1 MLAINAKRGVEST
14 VERVFNNAG
23 NRFDRLEFVWSG
35 NTAGIIFERDRDH
48 VSAKILFPAIN
59 EASDIPRSKFNNLI
73 GYALHELG
81 HAWFTDNDPWDDARR
96 EHGGFVANL
105 INGLEDPRIEL
116 KVIESGYAPNS
127 RALFE
132 DLTNSVLAKN
142 GYVQADDLKNVPFL
156 LAVEGRRLNGYHINV
171 PSIIDDAPWASDL
184 HWALGEARVATNTQR
199 IAEIAIELYKRL
211 QQDEE
216 GGGGKGDKPTDEG
229 GDQGGEGGT
238 QGDKPTDDG
247 GDQGGD
253 QGGEGGDQG
262 GEGGDQGGVNVNPDP
277 DGKPVKGDGQDGD
290 DQGGDEGGKDGDK
303 PTDKPTKGRGKSDF
317 EGGRDPEPSDF
328 IKGELADSDVESGGD
343 IPNIAKARFAKFTWR

>member
-35 NTAGIIFERDRDH
+35 TTAGIIFERDRNH

-59 EASDIPRSKFNNLI
+59 EASDIPRAKFNNLI

-81 HAWFTDNDPWDDARR
+81 HAWFTDNEPWDDARR

-116 KVIESGYAPNS
+116 KVIQSGYAPNS

-132 DLTNSVLAKN
+132 DLTNSVLAKH

-156 LAVEGRRLNGYHINV
+156 LAIEGRRLNGYHINV
-171 PSIIDDAPWASDL
+171 PSVIDDAPWANDL
-184 HWALGEARVATNTQR
+184 HWALGEAKVATNTQR

-211 QQDEE
+211 QQD
-216 GGGGKGDKPTDEG
+216 
-229 GDQGGEGGT
+229 GET
-238 QGDKPTDDG
+238 QGDKPTDKPEPPVGGQPCDDGEPTEGGDQPSDEEG
-247 GDQGGD
+247 GDQGDGGNQGGD
-253 QGGEGGDQG
+253 EGGEGGDQG
-262 GEGGDQGGVNVNPDP
+262 GEGGD
-277 DGKPVKGDGQDGD
+277 KPTDKPAD
-290 DQGGDEGGKDGDK
+290 KPSDK

-328 IKGELADSDVESGGD
+328 IEGELADSDVESGGD
-343 IPNIAKARFAKFTWR
+343 IPNIAKPKFAKFTWR

>member
-14 VERVFNNAG
+14 LERVFKNAG
-23 NRFDRLEFVWSG
+23 GRFDRLNFVWSG
-35 NTAGIIFERDRDH
+35 TTAGIIFERGQRGVD
-48 VSAKILFPAIN
+48 AKILFPAIN
-59 EASDIPRSKFNNLI
+59 EASDIPRAKFNNLI

-142 GYVQADDLKNVPFL
+142 GYVEADDLKNVPFL
-156 LAVEGRRLNGYHINV
+156 LAIEGRRLNGYHINV

-184 HWALGEARVATNTQR
+184 HWALGEAQLATNTQR

-216 GGGGKGDKPTDEG
+216 GGGGKGDKPTDKPEPDDGEEREG
-229 GDQGGEGGT
+229 GEKGEGGT
-238 QGDKPTDDG
+238 QGEKPTD
-247 GDQGGD
+247 
-253 QGGEGGDQG
+253 
-262 GEGGDQGGVNVNPDP
+262 
-277 DGKPVKGDGQDGD
+277 KGDDQGD
-290 DQGGDEGGKDGDK
+290 DQGGDEGDDRGSDEGGKDGDK
-303 PTDKPTKGRGKSDF
+303 PTDKPSDKPSKGRGKSDF

-328 IKGELADSDVESGGD
+328 IEGELADSDVQSGGD
-343 IPNIAKARFAKFTWR
+343 IPNVAKPQFAKFTWR

>member
-14 VERVFNNAG
+14 LERVFKNAG
-23 NRFDRLEFVWSG
+23 GRFDRLNFVWSG
-35 NTAGIIFERDRDH
+35 TTAGIIFERGQHGVD
-48 VSAKILFPAIN
+48 AKILFPAIN
-59 EASDIPRSKFNNLI
+59 EASDIPRAKFNNLI

-132 DLTNSVLAKN
+132 DLTNAVLVKN
-142 GYVQADDLKNVPFL
+142 GYVEADDLKNVPFV
-156 LAVEGRRLNGYHINV
+156 LAIEGRRLNGYHINV

-184 HWALGEARVATNTQR
+184 HWALGEAQLATNTQR

-211 QQDEE
+211 QQE
-216 GGGGKGDKPTDEG
+216 
-229 GDQGGEGGT
+229 T
-238 QGDKPTDDG
+238 QGDKPTDKPEPPDDQEPPVGGQPCDDGEPTEGGDQPSDEQGEGGEG

-253 QGGEGGDQG
+253 QGGE
-262 GEGGDQGGVNVNPDP
+262 EG
-277 DGKPVKGDGQDGD
+277 
-290 DQGGDEGGKDGDK
+290 GDK
-303 PTDKPTKGRGKSDF
+303 PTDKPSDKPSDKPTKGRGKSDF

-328 IKGELADSDVESGGD
+328 IEGELADSDVQSGGY
-343 IPNIAKARFAKFTWR
+343 IPNVAKPQFAKFTWR

>member
-14 VERVFNNAG
+14 LERVFKNAG
-23 NRFDRLEFVWSG
+23 GRFDRLNFVWSG
-35 NTAGIIFERDRDH
+35 TTAGIIFERGQHGVD
-48 VSAKILFPAIN
+48 AKILFPAIN
-59 EASDIPRSKFNNLI
+59 EASDIPRAKFNNLI

-132 DLTNSVLAKN
+132 DLTNSVLSKN
-142 GYVQADDLKNVPFL
+142 GYVEADDLKNVPFL
-156 LAVEGRRLNGYHINV
+156 LAIEGRRLNGYHINV

-184 HWALGEARVATNTQR
+184 HWALGEAQLATNTQR

-216 GGGGKGDKPTDEG
+216 GGGGNGDKPTDKPEPDDGEEREG
-229 GDQGGEGGT
+229 GEKGEGGT
-238 QGDKPTDDG
+238 QGEKPTD
-247 GDQGGD
+247 
-253 QGGEGGDQG
+253 
-262 GEGGDQGGVNVNPDP
+262 
-277 DGKPVKGDGQDGD
+277 KGDDQGD
-290 DQGGDEGGKDGDK
+290 DQGGDEGDDRGSDEGGKDGDK
-303 PTDKPTKGRGKSDF
+303 PTDKPSDKPSKGRGKSDF

-328 IKGELADSDVESGGD
+328 IEGELADSDVQSGSD
-343 IPNIAKARFAKFTWR
+343 IPNVAKPQFAKFTWR

>member
-14 VERVFNNAG
+14 LERVFKNAG
-23 NRFDRLEFVWSG
+23 GRFDTLEFVWSG
-35 NTAGIIFERDRDH
+35 STAGIIFERIGATIK
-48 VSAKILFPAIN
+48 AKILFPAIN
-59 EASDIPRSKFNNLI
+59 EASDIPRAKFNNLI

-142 GYVQADDLKNVPFL
+142 GYVEADDLKNVPFL
-156 LAVEGRRLNGYHINV
+156 LAIEGRRLNGYHINV

-184 HWALGEARVATNTQR
+184 HWALGEAQLATNTQR

-216 GGGGKGDKPTDEG
+216 GGGGNGDKPTDKPEPDDGEEREG
-229 GDQGGEGGT
+229 GEKGEGGT
-238 QGDKPTDDG
+238 QGEKPTD
-247 GDQGGD
+247 
-253 QGGEGGDQG
+253 
-262 GEGGDQGGVNVNPDP
+262 
-277 DGKPVKGDGQDGD
+277 KGDDQGD
-290 DQGGDEGGKDGDK
+290 DQGGDEGDDRGSDEGGKDGDK
-303 PTDKPTKGRGKSDF
+303 PTDKPSDKPTKGRGKSDF

-328 IKGELADSDVESGGD
+328 IEGELADSDVRSGGD
-343 IPNIAKARFAKFTWR
+343 IPNVAKPQFAKFTWR

>member
-14 VERVFNNAG
+14 LERVFKNAG
-23 NRFDRLEFVWSG
+23 GRFDRLNFVWSG
-35 NTAGIIFERDRDH
+35 TTAGIIFERGQHGVD
-48 VSAKILFPAIN
+48 AKILFPAIN
-59 EASDIPRSKFNNLI
+59 EASDIPRAKFNNLI

-132 DLTNSVLAKN
+132 DLTNSVLSKN
-142 GYVQADDLKNVPFL
+142 GYVEADDLKNVPFL
-156 LAVEGRRLNGYHINV
+156 LAIEGRRLNGYHINV

-184 HWALGEARVATNTQR
+184 HWALGEAQLATNTQR

-211 QQDEE
+211 QQE
-216 GGGGKGDKPTDEG
+216 
-229 GDQGGEGGT
+229 T
-238 QGDKPTDDG
+238 QGDKPTDKPEPPDDQEPPVGGQPCDDGEPTEGGDQPSDEQGEGGDG

-253 QGGEGGDQG
+253 EGGES
-262 GEGGDQGGVNVNPDP
+262 
-277 DGKPVKGDGQDGD
+277 
-290 DQGGDEGGKDGDK
+290 GDK
-303 PTDKPTKGRGKSDF
+303 PTDKPSDKPSDKPTKGRGKSDF

-328 IKGELADSDVESGGD
+328 IKGELADSDVQSGGS
-343 IPNIAKARFAKFTWR
+343 IPNVAKPKFAKFIWR

>member
-1 MLAINAKRGVEST
+1 MDVKRGIT
-14 VERVFNNAG
+14 ATCERVFIASG
-23 NRFDRLEFVWSG
+23 NRFENLKVLWGGKTACINYSKDREGAV
-35 NTAGIIFERDRDH
+35 TATIVLPNIDESVH
-48 VSAKILFPAIN
+48 VPQTQ
-59 EASDIPRSKFNNLI
+59 FNNSI
-73 GYALHELG
+73 GFVLHELG

-116 KVIESGYAPNS
+116 KVIQSGYAPNS

-132 DLTNSVLAKN
+132 DLTNSVLAKH

-171 PSIIDDAPWASDL
+171 PSVIDDAPWASDL

-238 QGDKPTDDG
+238 QGDNPTDD
-247 GDQGGD
+247 
-253 QGGEGGDQG
+253 GGDQG
-262 GEGGDQGGVNVNPDP
+262 GEGGDQGGVNPDP
-277 DGKPVKGDGQDGD
+277 DGKPVKGD

-303 PTDKPTKGRGKSDF
+303 PTDKPSDKPSDKPTKGRGKSDF

-328 IKGELADSDVESGGD
+328 IKGELADSDVEDGGD

>member
-14 VERVFNNAG
+14 LERVFKNAG
-23 NRFDRLEFVWSG
+23 GRFDRLDFVWSG
-35 NTAGIIFERDRDH
+35 STAGIIFERIGAT
-48 VSAKILFPAIN
+48 VKAKILFPAIN
-59 EASDIPRSKFNNLI
+59 EASDIPRAKFNNLI

-142 GYVQADDLKNVPFL
+142 GYVEADDLKNVPFL
-156 LAVEGRRLNGYHINV
+156 LAIEGRRLNGYHINV

-184 HWALGEARVATNTQR
+184 HWALGEAQLATNTQR

-216 GGGGKGDKPTDEG
+216 GGGGNGDKPTDKPEPDDGEEREG
-229 GDQGGEGGT
+229 GEKGEGGT
-238 QGDKPTDDG
+238 KGEKPTD
-247 GDQGGD
+247 
-253 QGGEGGDQG
+253 
-262 GEGGDQGGVNVNPDP
+262 
-277 DGKPVKGDGQDGD
+277 KGDDQGD
-290 DQGGDEGGKDGDK
+290 DQGGDEGDDRGSDEGGKDGDK
-303 PTDKPTKGRGKSDF
+303 PTDKPSDKPSKGRGKSDF
-317 EGGRDPEPSDF
+317 GGGRDPEPSDF
-328 IKGELADSDVESGGD
+328 IEGELADSDVQSGGD
-343 IPNIAKARFAKFTWR
+343 IPNVAKPQFAKFTWR

>member
-14 VERVFNNAG
+14 LERVFKNAG
-23 NRFDRLEFVWSG
+23 GRFDRLNFVWSG
-35 NTAGIIFERDRDH
+35 TTAGIIFERGQHGVD
-48 VSAKILFPAIN
+48 AKILFPAIN
-59 EASDIPRSKFNNLI
+59 EASDIPRAKFNNLI

-81 HAWFTDNDPWDDARR
+81 HAWFTDNDPWDNARR

-132 DLTNSVLAKN
+132 DLINSVLAKN
-142 GYVQADDLKNVPFL
+142 GHVDADDIKNVPFL
-156 LAVEGRRLNGYHINV
+156 LAIEGRRLNGYHINV

-184 HWALGEARVATNTQR
+184 HWALGEAQLATNTQR

-211 QQDEE
+211 QQE
-216 GGGGKGDKPTDEG
+216 
-229 GDQGGEGGT
+229 T
-238 QGDKPTDDG
+238 QGDKPTDKPEPPDDQEPPVGGQPCDDGEPTEGGDQPSDEQGDGGEG

-253 QGGEGGDQG
+253 QGGEEG
-262 GEGGDQGGVNVNPDP
+262 GEGGD
-277 DGKPVKGDGQDGD
+277 KPT
-290 DQGGDEGGKDGDK
+290 DK
-303 PTDKPTKGRGKSDF
+303 PSDKPSDKPTKGRGKSDF

-328 IKGELADSDVESGGD
+328 IEGELADSDVQSGGD
-343 IPNIAKARFAKFTWR
+343 IPNVAKPKFAKFIWEN

>member
-14 VERVFNNAG
+14 LERVFKNAG
-23 NRFDRLEFVWSG
+23 GQFDRLDFVWSG
-35 NTAGIIFERDRDH
+35 TTAGIIFERGQNGVD
-48 VSAKILFPAIN
+48 AKILFPAIN
-59 EASDIPRSKFNNLI
+59 EASDIPRAKFNNLI

-132 DLTNSVLAKN
+132 DLTNSVLSKN
-142 GYVQADDLKNVPFL
+142 GYVEADDLKNVPFL
-156 LAVEGRRLNGYHINV
+156 LAIEGRRLNGYHINV

-184 HWALGEARVATNTQR
+184 HWALGEAQLATNTQR

-216 GGGGKGDKPTDEG
+216 GGGGNGDKPTDKPEPDDGEEREG
-229 GDQGGEGGT
+229 GEKGEGGT
-238 QGDKPTDDG
+238 QGEKPTD
-247 GDQGGD
+247 
-253 QGGEGGDQG
+253 
-262 GEGGDQGGVNVNPDP
+262 
-277 DGKPVKGDGQDGD
+277 KGDDQGD
-290 DQGGDEGGKDGDK
+290 DQGGDEGDDRGSDEGGKDGDK
-303 PTDKPTKGRGKSDF
+303 PTDKPSDKPSKGRGKSDF

-328 IKGELADSDVESGGD
+328 IEGELADSDVQSGSD
-343 IPNIAKARFAKFTWR
+343 IPNVAKPQFAKFTWR

>member
-35 NTAGIIFERDRDH
+35 NTAGIIFERDH
-48 VSAKILFPAIN
+48 NSVSAKILFPAIN
-59 EASDIPRSKFNNLI
+59 EASDIPRAKFNNLI

-171 PSIIDDAPWASDL
+171 PSVIDDAPWASDL

-216 GGGGKGDKPTDEG
+216 GGGGKGDKPTDKPDDGEEG
-229 GDQGGEGGT
+229 ESGDQ
-238 QGDKPTDDG
+238 
-247 GDQGGD
+247 
-253 QGGEGGDQG
+253 GGDQG

-328 IKGELADSDVESGGD
+328 IEGEFGESDVESGGD
-343 IPNIAKARFAKFTWR
+343 IPNIAKPKFAKFTWR

>member
-14 VERVFNNAG
+14 LERVFKNAG
-23 NRFDRLEFVWSG
+23 GRFDRLNFVWSG
-35 NTAGIIFERDRDH
+35 TTAGIIFERGQHGVD
-48 VSAKILFPAIN
+48 AKILFPAIN
-59 EASDIPRSKFNNLI
+59 EASDIPRAKFNNLI

-132 DLTNSVLAKN
+132 DLTNSVLSKN
-142 GYVQADDLKNVPFL
+142 GYVEADDLKNVPFL
-156 LAVEGRRLNGYHINV
+156 LAIEGRRLNGYHINV

-184 HWALGEARVATNTQR
+184 HWALGEAQLATNTQR

-216 GGGGKGDKPTDEG
+216 GGGGNGDKPTDKPEPDDGEEREG
-229 GDQGGEGGT
+229 GEKGEGGT
-238 QGDKPTDDG
+238 QGEKPTD
-247 GDQGGD
+247 
-253 QGGEGGDQG
+253 
-262 GEGGDQGGVNVNPDP
+262 
-277 DGKPVKGDGQDGD
+277 KGDDQGD
-290 DQGGDEGGKDGDK
+290 DQGGDEGDDRGSDEGGKDGDK
-303 PTDKPTKGRGKSDF
+303 PTDKPSDKPSKGRGKSDF

-328 IKGELADSDVESGGD
+328 IEGELADSDVQSGGD
-343 IPNIAKARFAKFTWR
+343 IPNVAKPQFAKFTWR

>member
-14 VERVFNNAG
+14 LERVFKNAG
-23 NRFDRLEFVWSG
+23 GRFDRLNFVWSG
-35 NTAGIIFERDRDH
+35 TTAGIIFERGQHGVD
-48 VSAKILFPAIN
+48 AKILFPAIN
-59 EASDIPRSKFNNLI
+59 EASDIPRAKFNNLI

-142 GYVQADDLKNVPFL
+142 GYVEADDLKNVPFL
-156 LAVEGRRLNGYHINV
+156 LAIEGRRLNGYHINV

-184 HWALGEARVATNTQR
+184 HWALGEAQLATNTQR

-216 GGGGKGDKPTDEG
+216 GGGGNGDKPTDKPEPDDGEEREG
-229 GDQGGEGGT
+229 GEKGEGGT
-238 QGDKPTDDG
+238 QGEKPTD
-247 GDQGGD
+247 
-253 QGGEGGDQG
+253 
-262 GEGGDQGGVNVNPDP
+262 
-277 DGKPVKGDGQDGD
+277 KGDDQGD
-290 DQGGDEGGKDGDK
+290 DQGGDEGDDRGSDEGGKDGDK
-303 PTDKPTKGRGKSDF
+303 PTDKPSDKPSKGRGKSDF
-317 EGGRDPEPSDF
+317 GGGRDPEPSDF
-328 IKGELADSDVESGGD
+328 IEGELADSDVQSGGD
-343 IPNIAKARFAKFTWR
+343 IPNVAKPQFAKFTWR

>member
-14 VERVFNNAG
+14 LERVFKNAG
-23 NRFDRLEFVWSG
+23 GQFDRLDFVWSG
-35 NTAGIIFERDRDH
+35 TTAGIIFERGQNGVD
-48 VSAKILFPAIN
+48 AKILFPAIN
-59 EASDIPRSKFNNLI
+59 EASDIPRAKFNNLI

-81 HAWFTDNDPWDDARR
+81 HAWFTDNDPWDNARR

-132 DLTNSVLAKN
+132 DLTNAVLAKN
-142 GYVQADDLKNVPFL
+142 GYVEADDLKNVPFL
-156 LAVEGRRLNGYHINV
+156 LAIEGRRLNGYHINV

-184 HWALGEARVATNTQR
+184 HWALGEAQLATNTQR

-211 QQDEE
+211 QQE
-216 GGGGKGDKPTDEG
+216 
-229 GDQGGEGGT
+229 T
-238 QGDKPTDDG
+238 QGDKPTDKPEPPDDQEPPVGGQPCDDGEPTEGGDQPSDEQGEG

-253 QGGEGGDQG
+253 QGGEEG
-262 GEGGDQGGVNVNPDP
+262 GEGGD
-277 DGKPVKGDGQDGD
+277 KPT
-290 DQGGDEGGKDGDK
+290 DK
-303 PTDKPTKGRGKSDF
+303 PSDKPSDKPTKGRGKSDF

-328 IKGELADSDVESGGD
+328 IEGELADSDVQSGGS
-343 IPNIAKARFAKFTWR
+343 IPNVAKPKFAKFIWR

>member
-14 VERVFNNAG
+14 LERVFKNAG
-23 NRFDRLEFVWSG
+23 GQFDRLDFVWSG
-35 NTAGIIFERDRDH
+35 TTAGIIFERGQHGVD
-48 VSAKILFPAIN
+48 AKILFPAIN
-59 EASDIPRSKFNNLI
+59 EASDIPRAKFNNLI

-81 HAWFTDNDPWDDARR
+81 HAWFTDNDPWDNARR

-132 DLTNSVLAKN
+132 DLTNSVLAKH

-171 PSIIDDAPWASDL
+171 PSVIDDAPWASDL

-216 GGGGKGDKPTDEG
+216 GGGGKGDKPTDKPDDGEEG
-229 GDQGGEGGT
+229 ESGDQ
-238 QGDKPTDDG
+238 
-247 GDQGGD
+247 
-253 QGGEGGDQG
+253 GGDQG

-328 IKGELADSDVESGGD
+328 IEGEFGESDVESGGD
-343 IPNIAKARFAKFTWR
+343 IPNIAKPKFAKFTWR